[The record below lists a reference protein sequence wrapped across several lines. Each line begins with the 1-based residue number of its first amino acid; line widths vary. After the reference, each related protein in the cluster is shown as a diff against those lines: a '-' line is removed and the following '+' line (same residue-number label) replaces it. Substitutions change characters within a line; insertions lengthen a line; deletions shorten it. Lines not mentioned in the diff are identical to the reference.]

1 MYRVKEEV
9 SQLNDLVALLCVFGE
24 GEGEEDRHP
33 RLSAL
38 RSEFEEKASHAKK
51 LVSDKLRR

>member
-1 MYRVKEEV
+1 MYRVNEEV
-9 SQLNDLVALLCVFGE
+9 AQLNDLVALLCVFGE
-24 GEGEEDRHP
+24 GEEEDDP